1 MTNKISS
8 LITALTANPR
18 AVFLLDSAGAFLST
32 VQLFVLAKFHTFFG
46 MPQPILFLLCAI
58 AFTLAIYSLCCYH
71 FITNKWR
78 TFLTITIASNVIY
91 SLLTL
96 SLMVYFHTVLTA
108 LGFTYFILELVVL
121 CGIVFIEAKTLSAGN
136 KAF

>member
-1 MTNKISS
+1 MANKITSIITS
-8 LITALTANPR
+8 LTTNPR
-18 AVFLLDSAGAFLST
+18 AVFLLDGAGAFLST
-32 VQLFVLAKFHTFFG
+32 VQLFALAKFHTFFG

-78 TFLTITIASNVIY
+78 SFLTITIASNVIY

-121 CGIVFIEAKTLSAGN
+121 SCIVSIEVKTVLQH
-136 KAF
+136 